1 MKQFKKGFT
10 LIELLIVIAI
20 IGILAGVI
28 LVSTSS
34 ARSKAN
40 DSKFKSYVA
49 SLKAPLVMACGAG
62 GTAVDI
68 VTAGFPNTA
77 AVAASGVAQITVPAT
92 YNCDNDP
99 GLEATPAA
107 ALGVSTGCTG
117 ANVSQTQANFT
128 RTAPLTRCP

>member
-1 MKQFKKGFT
+1 MQKIKKGFT

-49 SLKAPLVMACGAG
+49 SLRPALTMACGAG
-62 GTAVDI
+62 GSAVTLSSLPAIDANMVSGISAATVYDCDGDTGIAITA
-68 VTAGFPNTA
+68 TN
-77 AVAASGVAQITVPAT
+77 
-92 YNCDNDP
+92 P
-99 GLEATPAA
+99 GR
-107 ALGVSTGCTG
+107 SSGCTG
-117 ANVSQTQANFT
+117 ATLKQTSVDFT
-128 RTAPLTRCP
+128 SCP

>member
-1 MKQFKKGFT
+1 MKKYTKGFT

-49 SLKAPLVMACGAG
+49 SLRPALTMACGAG
-62 GTAVDI
+62 GANVTLSSLAAVDGSI
-68 VTAGFPNTA
+68 ITGISNT
-77 AVAASGVAQITVPAT
+77 TT
-92 YNCDNDP
+92 YNCDADTGIPITANNP
-99 GLEATPAA
+99 GRSAGCNG
-107 ALGVSTGCTG
+107 ALLK
-117 ANVSQTQANFT
+117 QTAVNFT
-128 RTAPLTRCP
+128 NCP

>member
-1 MKQFKKGFT
+1 MKNFKKGFT

-62 GTAVDI
+62 GTVTLSVPGEDTAVGSAI
-68 VTAGFPNTA
+68 T
-77 AVAASGVAQITVPAT
+77 GVS
-92 YNCDNDP
+92 YNCDTDP
-99 GLEATPAA
+99 GTIITANNPGRSA
-107 ALGVSTGCTG
+107 GCT
-117 ANVSQTQANFT
+117 AATLYQTKVDFAS
-128 RTAPLTRCP
+128 CP

>member
-1 MKQFKKGFT
+1 MKKGFT

-49 SLKAPLVMACGAG
+49 SLRPALTMACGSG
-62 GTAVDI
+62 GAAVTLSTLPAIDNTI
-68 VTAGFPNTA
+68 VTGISAATVYNCDTDPGVTLTA
-77 AVAASGVAQITVPAT
+77 AVAGRSATCQGAILKQTDVNFNSGVAAT
-92 YNCDNDP
+92 
-99 GLEATPAA
+99 
-107 ALGVSTGCTG
+107 
-117 ANVSQTQANFT
+117 Q
-128 RTAPLTRCP
+128 CP

>member
-1 MKQFKKGFT
+1 MKKGFT

-49 SLKAPLVMACGAG
+49 SLRAPLTMACGSG
-62 GTAVDI
+62 GTAVTLASI
-68 VTAGFPNTA
+68 GTLTPTIATGLTA
-77 AVAASGVAQITVPAT
+77 ASV
-92 YNCDNDP
+92 YDCDTDP
-99 GLEATPAA
+99 GITMTAVIPGKSATCLTAV
-107 ALGVSTGCTG
+107 LKQTGVD
-117 ANVSQTQANFT
+117 FT
-128 RTAPLTRCP
+128 ACP